1 MKKKT
6 YNGEKRLFGPLQATA
21 CLREKRYFAL
31 AVYFFPFFLTKARA
45 KVKGLGA
52 GSD

>member
-6 YNGEKRLFGPLQATA
+6 YNGEKQLFGPLQATA
-21 CLREKRYFAL
+21 CLREKDILHWQCIFSL
-31 AVYFFPFFLTKARA
+31 FFLTKARA

-52 GSD
+52 SSG